1 MRRVEPAAQAFQ
13 APVDVH
19 ASADGQVY
27 MFRRQRAEPDS
38 SEEEQ
43 CEDLNVIELSPL
55 VHSEQ
60 DRLDRVQLLER
71 ELQEG
76 DNLNKLALQYGVKVA
91 DIKRVNGLFHD
102 QDLFALKS
110 IKIPVPKHS
119 FLTEAYT
126 DLSGPQRATQ
136 SPPPAASPPHQDGK
150 ARASPRLQEVSDFFK
165 DVDHDIEKLIQS
177 SDHRGDIF
185 PHPAS
190 DLSARLG
197 VGGRRVAAAGQGG
210 AWGLQ
215 WWNLVVAM
223 LLIGVVLPIFYAVYL
238 KTKASGEG
246 HETSGV
252 ANMSAGS
259 TGSGLGVTGS
269 TLGAT
274 VQSRGHWSPLVS

>member
-1 MRRVEPAAQAFQ
+1 M
-13 APVDVH
+13 
-19 ASADGQVY
+19 
-27 MFRRQRAEPDS
+27 
-38 SEEEQ
+38 
-43 CEDLNVIELSPL
+43 
-55 VHSEQ
+55 
-60 DRLDRVQLLER
+60 
-71 ELQEG
+71 
-76 DNLNKLALQYGVKVA
+76 
-91 DIKRVNGLFHD
+91 
-102 QDLFALKS
+102 
-110 IKIPVPKHS
+110 
-119 FLTEAYT
+119 
-126 DLSGPQRATQ
+126 
-136 SPPPAASPPHQDGK
+136 
-150 ARASPRLQEVSDFFK
+150 
-165 DVDHDIEKLIQS
+165 DHDIEKLIQS

-197 VGGRRVAAAGQGG
+197 VGGQRVAAAGQGG